1 MYVRLSVDL
10 TSPRNR
16 AGVATVLFGMLG
28 ESEEET
34 VILGTKGRLT
44 VENPSHCPTKLRL
57 VPKDDG
63 HRAAAAEVTMFEYS
77 LPADTQDITNAGGYF
92 YPNSAGFAYEAAAVA
107 RCIAAGKTEAPQFTL
122 DESLVNI
129 KIIDKLRS
137 QLGVK
142 PVPPP

>member
-1 MYVRLSVDL
+1 MFETHVLSDI
-10 TSPRNR
+10 SRNR
-16 AGVATVLFGMLG
+16 AGVATLLFGMLG

-44 VENPSHCPTKLRL
+44 LENPSHCPTKLRL

-63 HRAAAAEVTMFEYS
+63 HRAAAAATTLFEYP
-77 LPADTQDITNAGGYF
+77 LPADTKEITAAGAYF

-122 DESLVNI
+122 DETLVSI
-129 KIIDKLRS
+129 KIIDELRS

-142 PVPPP
+142 PVPSP

>member
-1 MYVRLSVDL
+1 M
-10 TSPRNR
+10 
-16 AGVATVLFGMLG
+16 ATLLFGMLG

-34 VILGTKGRLT
+34 IILGTKGRLT
-44 VENPSHCPTKLRL
+44 IENPSHCPTKLRL

-63 HRAAAAEVTMFEYS
+63 HRAVAAEMSLFEYT
-77 LPADTQDITNAGGYF
+77 LPADTKEIIDAGGYF

-107 RCIAAGKTEAPQFTL
+107 RCIAAGKTEAPQFNLSETL
-122 DESLVNI
+122 VSI
-129 KIIDKLRS
+129 KIIDELRS